1 MDEESKVV
9 FKFTVN
15 LHVIKFLKM
24 FWFTST
30 KQLLSLKNKAILFS
44 KFYNLEKALFV
55 K

>member
-15 LHVIKFLKM
+15 LHVKKFLKM

-30 KQLLSLKNKAILFS
+30 KQSLKNKAIPFS
-44 KFYNLEKALFV
+44 KFYNLEKAVFV

>member
-1 MDEESKVV
+1 MDEESKVD

-15 LHVIKFLKM
+15 LHVKKFLKM

-30 KQLLSLKNKAILFS
+30 KQLLSLKNKAIPFS
-44 KFYNLEKALFV
+44 KFYNLEKAVFV